1 MTAIGENVKI
11 KGKPASS
18 GIAVGNVYFFTDEKI
33 RHRPDKIREEQVD
46 DHIRKYK
53 EALKIASEELAD
65 LKPEAGDSDVRDI
78 LDAQIQ
84 ILNDPELKKLIKAKI
99 KEHKFDVKYAI
110 FSSFNQY
117 IELFEDALND
127 RIRERT
133 SDMIALRDMLIE
145 ILMRNRTDEIIP
157 EKSIVFADTL
167 SPAKVVQFSKTD
179 IEGMVMHAGGFT
191 SHAVILA
198 QSLGIPCVIGVD
210 SKHIHQKSGDLA
222 VLDGDK
228 GEVIIRPSKN
238 VLREFKKSKIEHEKK
253 VKNELRLAALPNN
266 TVCGYPFKLRANVE
280 FLEELPDVK
289 KMHADGV
296 GLLRTEALFL
306 ENENYDIEHQISFYN
321 TVLESTG
328 NQAVTIRLLDIG
340 GDKNLLSHNEES
352 NPFLGWRGIRMLLS
366 EKELLQNQL
375 RAILTVSGR
384 FKKRIKILVPMVSSI
399 SEIDQLKKEIELA
412 RNVCK
417 ERGVETDPELDLG
430 LMVEVPAIALMA
442 RQAAK
447 KVDFFSIGTNDLTQ
461 YTLAVDRGNERISNL
476 YQPWHPAV
484 WKLIQLTKEGADL
497 AGIPVSVCGE
507 MASKPVMAA
516 CMLGLGINDLS
527 MNAASLPKVKELLHS
542 HTKKEMENWV
552 KSILNSDSSE
562 ESFEILSQISV
573 TG

>member
-11 KGKPASS
+11 EGKPASS
-18 GIAVGNVYFFTDEKI
+18 GIAVGNVYFLKGEKI
-33 RHRPDKIREEQVD
+33 SHRPDKIREEQTD
-46 DHIRKYK
+46 EHIRKYNR
-53 EALKIASEELAD
+53 ALKIASKELAD

-99 KEHKFDVKYAI
+99 KEQKFDVKYAI

-117 IELFEDALND
+117 IELFEDALNE

-133 SDMIALRDMLIE
+133 SDIIALRDMLIE
-145 ILMRNRTDEIIP
+145 ILMRSRTDEVIP
-157 EKSIVFADTL
+157 EKSIIFADTL
-167 SPAKVVQFSKTD
+167 SPAKVVQFSKTN
-179 IEGMVMHAGGFT
+179 IEGMVMHTGGFT

-210 SKHIHQKSGDLA
+210 SKLIHQKDGDLA

-228 GEVIIRPSKN
+228 GEVIIRPSKS
-238 VLREFKKSKIEHEKK
+238 VLDEFKKSKKEYEKR
-253 VKNELRLAALPNN
+253 VKNQLRLVALPNY
-266 TVCGYPFKLRANVE
+266 TVCGFPFKLRANVE

-306 ENENYDIEHQISFYN
+306 ENENFEIEHQVSFYS

-328 NQAVTIRLLDIG
+328 NQSVTIRLLDIG
-340 GDKNLLSHNEES
+340 GDKNSSSEMEES

-366 EKELLQNQL
+366 DKELLQNQL
-375 RAILTVSGR
+375 RAILTVSGK
-384 FKKRIKILVPMVSSI
+384 FKKRVKILVPMVSSI
-399 SEIDQLKKEIELA
+399 SEIDQLKKEINHA
-412 RNVCK
+412 RNAC
-417 ERGVETDPELDLG
+417 RDQGVESDPDLDLG

-442 RQAAK
+442 KQAAK

-484 WKLIQLTKEGADL
+484 WKLIQLTKEGADE

-516 CMLGLGINDLS
+516 CMLGLGISDLS

-542 HTKKEMENWV
+542 RTIKEMENWV
-552 KSILNSDSSE
+552 NSILNSNSSE
-562 ESFEILSQISV
+562 EAFEILNQISV
-573 TG
+573 TS

>member
-11 KGKPASS
+11 EGKPASS
-18 GIAVGNVYFFTDEKI
+18 GIAVGNVFFLKDEKI
-33 RHRPDKIREEQVD
+33 SHRPDKIREEQID
-46 DHIRKYK
+46 EHIRKYK
-53 EALKIASEELAD
+53 KVVKIASEELAE
-65 LKPEAGDSDVRDI
+65 LKPKAGDSDVRDI
-78 LDAQIQ
+78 LNAQIQ
-84 ILNDPELKKLIKAKI
+84 ILNDPELKELIKAKI
-99 KEHKFDVKYAI
+99 KEHKFDVKFAI

-117 IELFEDALND
+117 IELFENALNE

-133 SDMIALRDMLIE
+133 SDIIALRDMLIE
-145 ILMRNRTDEIIP
+145 ILMRNRLDELIP
-157 EKSIVFADTL
+157 EKSIIFADTL
-167 SPAKVVQFSKTD
+167 SPAKVVQFSKTN
-179 IEGMVMHAGGFT
+179 IEGMVMHTGGFT

-210 SKHIHQKSGDLA
+210 LKHIHQKNGELA

-228 GEVIIRPSKN
+228 GEVIIRPSN
-238 VLREFKKSKIEHEKK
+238 SVLEKFKKSKEEYKK
-253 VKNELRLAALPNN
+253 RVKNQLRLAALPNN
-266 TVCGYPFKLRANVE
+266 TVCGYPFKLRVNVE

-289 KMHADGV
+289 NMHADGV
-296 GLLRTEALFL
+296 GLLRTETLFL
-306 ENENYDIEHQISFYN
+306 ENENFDIEHQVSFYSK
-321 TVLESTG
+321 VLESAG

-340 GDKNLLSHNEES
+340 GDKNLLSHIEES

-384 FKKRIKILVPMVSSI
+384 FKKRVKILVPMVSTI

-412 RNVCK
+412 SNICK
-417 ERGVETDPELDLG
+417 DQGVETDPDIDLG

-442 RQAAK
+442 RQAAE

-484 WKLIQLTKEGADL
+484 WKLIQLTKEGADE

-507 MASKPVMAA
+507 MASKPMMAA

-542 HTKKEMENWV
+542 HTKKEMETWV
-552 KSILNSDSSE
+552 NSVLNSNSSE
-562 ESFEILSQISV
+562 EAFEILSQISV
-573 TG
+573 SS

>member
-1 MTAIGENVKI
+1 LTAVGENVKI
-11 KGKPASS
+11 EGKPASS
-18 GIAVGNVYFFTDEKI
+18 GIAVGNVYFLSAEKI
-33 RHRPDKIREEQVD
+33 SHRPDKIREEQID

-53 EALKIASEELAD
+53 EVLKTASEELAD
-65 LKPEAGDSDVRDI
+65 LKPKAGDSDVRDI

-84 ILNDPELKKLIKAKI
+84 ILNDPELKKLIKTKI
-99 KEHKFDVKYAI
+99 SEHKFDVKYAI

-133 SDMIALRDMLIE
+133 SDIIALRDMLID
-145 ILMRNRTDEIIP
+145 ILMRNRTDEVIP
-157 EKSIVFADTL
+157 EKSIIFADTL
-167 SPAKVVQFSKTD
+167 SPAKVVQFSKSS

-210 SKHIHQKSGDLA
+210 SKLIHQKNGDLA

-228 GEVIIRPSKN
+228 GEVIVRPSKS
-238 VLREFKKSKIEHEKK
+238 VLEKFKKSKKEYEKR
-253 VKNELRLAALPNN
+253 VVNQLRLAALPNT

-306 ENENYDIEHQISFYN
+306 ENENFDIEHQVSFYS

-328 NQAVTIRLLDIG
+328 NQSVTIRLLDIG
-340 GDKNLLSHNEES
+340 GDKNSSADNEES

-366 EKELLQNQL
+366 KKQLLQNQIK
-375 RAILTVSGR
+375 AILTVSGK
-384 FKKRIKILVPMVSSI
+384 FKKRVKILVPMVSSI
-399 SEIDQLKKEIELA
+399 AEIDELKKEIELA
-412 RNVCK
+412 RKGCSDQNI
-417 ERGVETDPELDLG
+417 ETDPGIELG

-442 RQAAK
+442 KQAAK

-484 WKLIQLTKEGADL
+484 WKLIQLTKEGADE

-542 HTKKEMENWV
+542 HTKKEMESWV
-552 KSILNSDSSE
+552 RSILDSDSSE
-562 ESFEILSQISV
+562 EAHDILSQISH
-573 TG
+573 TI